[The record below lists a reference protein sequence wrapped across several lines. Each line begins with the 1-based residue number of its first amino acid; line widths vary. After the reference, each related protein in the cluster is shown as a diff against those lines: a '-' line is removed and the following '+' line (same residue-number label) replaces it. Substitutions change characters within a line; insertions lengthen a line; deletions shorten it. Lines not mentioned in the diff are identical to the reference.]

1 MTSWKQ
7 IILRR
12 ITYVLVMKWIRM
24 KLVTIQ
30 SKLCVVK
37 KEYFILN
44 NVALFE
50 IMRIFRSDMF
60 CSGKHILYS
69 QGFDFLQF

>member
-1 MTSWKQ
+1 MDSDEASNDSIKT
-7 IILRR
+7 
-12 ITYVLVMKWIRM
+12 
-24 KLVTIQ
+24 
-30 SKLCVVK
+30 LCCK

>member
-1 MTSWKQ
+1 MEANNTETNYICFGDEMDSDEASNDSIK
-7 IILRR
+7 
-12 ITYVLVMKWIRM
+12 T
-24 KLVTIQ
+24 
-30 SKLCVVK
+30 LCCK
-37 KEYFILN
+37 KDYFILN